1 MEGAMSSAIIF
12 PAQPEQILK
21 GLGKLWTSLGEEE
34 KQHGKPTVLRACAMT
49 LIVATDEADAGFAA
63 SQTISELMHEHPARG
78 IVLAVSKDAEN
89 DLQAR
94 VLAQCWKPFGKAQQ
108 ICCEQ
113 IEITAKPGIWQNA
126 APTLAGLTAAD
137 LPVIFWCRHKGALNK
152 NASAADK
159 AGLDA
164 IARLATKLIVDTEG
178 MEGADGIDLLTK
190 WQAEGKL
197 IADLE
202 WTRLTPWR
210 EPLAHLFDDPA
221 RQNGF
226 AGFHTL
232 EIEYT
237 EANPRMQALY
247 LAGWL
252 SAPHNAKVTFR
263 QVSGSGKGVQRVS
276 FRSDTEDIEFERT
289 SSACV
294 TLWSTNGRE
303 RKYSFSDASITA
315 LMTEEL
321 AVAGFDPAFNTALER
336 ARELVK

>member
-1 MEGAMSSAIIF
+1 MSSAIIF

-49 LIVATDEADAGFAA
+49 LIIATDEADVGFAA
-63 SQTISELMHEHPARG
+63 SQIISELMHEHPARG

-113 IEITAKPGIWQNA
+113 IEITARPGSWPNA

-137 LPVIFWCRHKGALNK
+137 LPVFFWCRHQGALRK
-152 NASAADK
+152 DASAQDK
-159 AGLDA
+159 AGLEA
-164 IARLATKLIVDTEG
+164 IAKLATKLIVDTAG
-178 MEGADGIDLLTK
+178 MSAADGIELLTR
-190 WQAEGKL
+190 WQGEGKTV
-197 IADLE
+197 ADLE

-210 EPLAHLFDDPA
+210 EPLAHLFDNA
-221 RQNGF
+221 ERENKF
-226 AGFHTL
+226 SSFHSL
-232 EIEYT
+232 EIEHS
-237 EANPRMQALY
+237 EDKPPIAALY

-252 SAPHNAKVTFR
+252 SAPCKAKVVFR
-263 QVSGSGKGVQRVS
+263 RAQGFGPGIQRVS
-276 FRSDTEDIEFERT
+276 FRADSEAIEFERT
-289 SSACV
+289 SADCV

-303 RKYSFSDASITA
+303 RKYTFGQASLTA

-321 AVAGFDPAFNTALER
+321 AVAGYDPAFSTALGR
-336 ARELVK
+336 ARELL